1 MEQKRKTSMIT
12 SQQEDPGFESSLG
25 PFCMELICV
34 GYSEYFQSKDI
45 HRVWLTSYSKLD
57 VGVNI
62 NMNGCLSHFVSL

>member
-34 GYSEYFQSKDI
+34 GYSEYFQDI

-57 VGVNI
+57 LGVNI
-62 NMNGCLSHFVSL
+62 NMNGCLSLFVSL

>member
-25 PFCMELICV
+25 PFCMELI
-34 GYSEYFQSKDI
+34 YSEYFQSKDI